1 MRIPL
6 LVELCA
12 GTAALSL
19 RLERSKARP
28 PVSRMGSK
36 AGYSDA
42 ILSRMGLHPGQGAEH
57 YLLCE
62 PDPGCRLLLEAY
74 RDRALAQAAAEHIR
88 GWKDEEPRALW
99 ERLREEGPAKCPPVD
114 PREVARW
121 VFVIANRTPH
131 ADCWKPVPEA
141 SAACGVKAN
150 LSADGLRSRLATL
163 PTLPATITDDARTVD
178 PREVA
183 RWAFLGNGSYRKG
196 DPSSGY
202 DPARA
207 EERPAHAT
215 GGRQPGLLEALP
227 PRLATLP
234 TLPATIT
241 DDARTVDP
249 REVAR
254 WALMGAWS
262 YRQGIPDSGP
272 AVPGECH
279 QTERPGIAARLAS
292 LPTLPATIT
301 DDART
306 VDPRE
311 VARFAV
317 RSSWSYEQGNT
328 RTGFVGPGDRRQD
341 TTATATK
348 IATLPTLP
356 ATITDDARTVDPPQL
371 PAGSWVYIDPP
382 YVGTTGY
389 GHNLGRPEVIALAR
403 RWHEAGAHVA
413 VSEAEPIAELIADGW
428 HAHELS
434 RERVGQKRTFS
445 KQQREVLTISR
456 APRGQLG
463 LL

>member
-28 PVSRMGSK
+28 PVSRMGAK
-36 AGYSDA
+36 TGYADA
-42 ILSRMGLHPGQGAEH
+42 ILSRMGLHPGQGADH

-99 ERLREEGPAKCPPVD
+99 ERLRKEGPAKCPPVD

-121 VFVIANRTPH
+121 ALSEGWGGLV
-131 ADCWKPVPEA
+131 
-141 SAACGVKAN
+141 GVAYN
-150 LSADGLRSRLATL
+150 
-163 PTLPATITDDARTVD
+163 
-178 PREVA
+178 
-183 RWAFLGNGSYRKG
+183 
-196 DPSSGY
+196 
-202 DPARA
+202 
-207 EERPAHAT
+207 
-215 GGRQPGLLEALP
+215 
-227 PRLATLP
+227 
-234 TLPATIT
+234 
-241 DDARTVDP
+241 
-249 REVAR
+249 
-254 WALMGAWS
+254 
-262 YRQGIPDSGP
+262 
-272 AVPGECH
+272 
-279 QTERPGIAARLAS
+279 
-292 LPTLPATIT
+292 
-301 DDART
+301 
-306 VDPRE
+306 
-311 VARFAV
+311 
-317 RSSWSYEQGNT
+317 
-328 RTGFVGPGDRRQD
+328 GPGCHPSHDGSRTAD
-341 TTATATK
+341 TMSTRLTA
-348 IATLPTLP
+348 LPTLP

-371 PAGSWVYIDPP
+371 PDGSWVYIDPP
-382 YVGTTGY
+382 YIGTTGY
-389 GHNLGRPEVIALAR
+389 GHSLGRPEVIALAR

-413 VSEAEPIAELIADGW
+413 VSEAEPIAELVADGW

>member
-28 PVSRMGSK
+28 PVSRMGAK
-36 AGYSDA
+36 TGYADA
-42 ILSRMGLHPGQGAEH
+42 ILSRMGLHPGQGADH

-74 RDRALAQAAAEHIR
+74 RDRALALAAAEHIR

-99 ERLREEGPAKCPPVD
+99 ERLRSEGPAKCAVD

-121 VFVIANRTPH
+121 VWCGGH
-131 ADCWKPVPEA
+131 AYRKGDLSSGYQGTEHAKGKDRHIWRSQYAALA
-141 SAACGVKAN
+141 S
-150 LSADGLRSRLATL
+150 L

-183 RWAFLGNGSYRKG
+183 RELLLIRWSFSQRG
-196 DPSSGY
+196 
-202 DPARA
+202 PARGY
-207 EERPAHAT
+207 
-215 GGRQPGLLEALP
+215 GGPGTDPGHMAGRDEALGCDRSAT
-227 PRLATLP
+227 RLTTLP

-279 QTERPGIAARLAS
+279 QTERPGIATRLDS
-292 LPTLPATIT
+292 LPVL
-301 DDART
+301 D
-306 VDPRE
+306 
-311 VARFAV
+311 
-317 RSSWSYEQGNT
+317 
-328 RTGFVGPGDRRQD
+328 
-341 TTATATK
+341 
-348 IATLPTLP
+348 ATL
-356 ATITDDARTVDPPQL
+356 TDDARTVDPPQL

-389 GHNLGRPEVIALAR
+389 GHALGRDEVVALAR
-403 RWHEAGAHVA
+403 RWREAGAHVA
-413 VSEAEPIAELIADGW
+413 VSEAEPIAELVADGW